1 MYCLSV
7 NQVFLAKNKGG
18 FYLIHKFGTLFA
30 VYKGIRREEKIF
42 IKEAANVLA
51 IVVGT
56 HGSFAE
62 ELIKTCEM
70 ICGAVVNVKAVTLVP
85 GEGAEDLAKKYED
98 ALVALDTKDGVLFL
112 NDLFGGSPYN
122 AACRMAV
129 KSEHYGIVT
138 GVNLPMLIEMIGYQ
152 QTQTEI
158 DILQAIQKAEEAGKD
173 GIHPFHIST
182 MVEEEE
188 DL

>member
-1 MYCLSV
+1 M
-7 NQVFLAKNKGG
+7 
-18 FYLIHKFGTLFA
+18 
-30 VYKGIRREEKIF
+30 
-42 IKEAANVLA
+42 LA

-56 HGSFAE
+56 HGNFAE

-70 ICGAVVNVKAVTLVP
+70 ICGAAVNVKAVTLVP

-98 ALVALDTKDGVLFL
+98 ALASLDTKDGVLFL

-122 AACRMAV
+122 AACRTAV
-129 KSEHYGIVT
+129 KSDQYGIVT

-152 QTQTEI
+152 QTHMEI
-158 DILQAIQKAEEAGKD
+158 DIMQAMQKAEEAGKD
-173 GIHPFHIST
+173 GMRPFHISM
-182 MVEEEE
+182 MVEEED